1 MVKILDKHR
10 LFWKIMSCVVTDP
23 PNGVWTHNRGCNI
36 YLGKKF
42 MSLNLD
48 FNWYENKFRF

>member
-48 FNWYENKFRF
+48 FNWHENKFRF